1 MELEMPKVKKT
12 NKKRSSNVI
21 LLKKD
26 LVQSESTEHLLSIE
40 EQERERTNKFARKIC
55 DEIDNYV
62 KECKMDTD
70 MTYYHFLFHLKQ
82 RLIHRVSYN
91 LFKFADKSS
100 TDEVTENM
108 AKYLNENS
116 PELKLDSI
124 NNTIQ

>member
-1 MELEMPKVKKT
+1 MPKEKKM
-12 NKKRSSNVI
+12 NKKKSSNVVP
-21 LLKKD
+21 LRKK
-26 LVQSESTEHLLSIE
+26 LVQPESIENTLSIE
-40 EQERERTNKFARKIC
+40 DQERERTNKFARKIC

-62 KECKMDTD
+62 RETKMDTD

-100 TDEVTENM
+100 TDEVIENM

>member
-1 MELEMPKVKKT
+1 MPKEKKM
-12 NKKRSSNVI
+12 NKKKSSNVVP
-21 LLKKD
+21 LRKKH
-26 LVQSESTEHLLSIE
+26 VQPVSIESTLSIE
-40 EQERERTNKFARKIC
+40 DQERERTNKFARKIC

-62 KECKMDTD
+62 RETKMDTD

-100 TDEVTENM
+100 TDEVIENM

>member
-1 MELEMPKVKKT
+1 MPKEKKI
-12 NKKRSSNVI
+12 NKKKLSNVVH
-21 LLKKD
+21 LKKK
-26 LVQSESTEHLLSIE
+26 LVQPDNTENILSVE
-40 EQERERTNKFARKIC
+40 EQERERTNKFAHKIC

-62 KECKMDTD
+62 RETKMDTD

-100 TDEVTENM
+100 TDEVIENM